1 MRTLKTTILLSS
13 AAVLMLSAPAFAA
26 DAVVEQPPAP
36 AAPIEAAPVASDW
49 SGAYLGAYGG
59 YGWNKHKTDEGKI
72 NADGFNGGAYGG
84 YNFQNGQFVYG
95 GEADLGYSGGE
106 ETRNGI
112 KAKQGVDGSVRA
124 RAGIALDPVLL
135 YGTGGLAVTNSKLSA
150 DTGSDSNT
158 RIGWTAGAGAEAK
171 ITNNLIGRV
180 EYRYS
185 DYGRKDFDLGG
196 PSEVSSKLTTNE
208 VRVGLGYKF

>member
-1 MRTLKTTILLSS
+1 MRTLKTTILCS
-13 AAVLMLSAPAFAA
+13 AAVLMLSAPTFAA
-26 DAVVEQPPAP
+26 DAVMEQAPAP
-36 AAPIEAAPVASDW
+36 APVEAAPVASDW

-59 YGWNKHKTDEGKI
+59 YGWNKHKTDEGNI
-72 NADGFNGGAYGG
+72 NADGFKGGAYGG

-95 GEADLGYSGGE
+95 GEADLGYSGGD

-112 KAKQGVDGSVRA
+112 KAKQGVEGSVRA
-124 RAGIALDPVLL
+124 RAGIDLNPVLL

>member
-1 MRTLKTTILLSS
+1 MRTLKTTILAS
-13 AAVLMLSAPAFAA
+13 AAVLTLSAPVLAA
-26 DAVVEQPPAP
+26 DVIAEQPPAP
-36 AAPIEAAPVASDW
+36 APIEQPAAADW

-59 YGWNKHKTDEGKI
+59 YGWNKHKTDAGNL
-72 NADGFNGGAYGG
+72 NADGFQGGAYGG

-95 GEADLGYSGGE
+95 GEADLGYSGGS
-106 ETRNGI
+106 ETNNGI
-112 KAKQGVDGSVRA
+112 KAKQGVEGSVRA

-135 YGTGGLAVTNSKLSA
+135 YGTGGLAVTNSKLSTPT
-150 DTGSDSNT
+150 DSDSNT

-171 ITNNLIGRV
+171 ITQNIVGRA

-185 DYGRKDFDLGG
+185 DYGRKDFSLDGAD
-196 PSEVSSKLTTNE
+196 VSSKLTTNE